1 MHNGG
6 GMLFVRPVAASDW
19 RSYRDLRLR
28 ALRDSH
34 EAFAS
39 THERESVRDDDD
51 WLARVSAVASSSTCL
66 LYTSPSPRD

>member
-51 WLARVSAVASSSTCL
+51 
-66 LYTSPSPRD
+66 